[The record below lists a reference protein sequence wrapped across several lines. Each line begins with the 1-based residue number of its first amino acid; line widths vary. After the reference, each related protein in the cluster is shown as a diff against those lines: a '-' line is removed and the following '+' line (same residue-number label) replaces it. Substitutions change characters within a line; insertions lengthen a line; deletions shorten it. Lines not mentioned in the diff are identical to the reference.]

1 MLTFVKNW
9 FGPKPNPIGVD
20 LGSDSIK
27 LAQCALVN
35 NEWKLTAAATA
46 DVPASVRHDVPGR
59 MTYVTQAIKELLA
72 QGNFT
77 GREAM
82 LGLPS
87 SSMFLQHLR
96 VPKMDD
102 EALKKALPWEAQGK
116 LPIDPTHALLRHHV
130 AGDIYQDQETK
141 SEVILMAAG
150 R

>member
-27 LAQCALVN
+27 MAQCSFTN

-46 DVPASVRHDVPGR
+46 DVPPAVRHDTTSR
-59 MTYVTQAIKELLA
+59 MAYVTQAIKELLGN
-72 QGNFT
+72 GNFA
-77 GREAM
+77 GREAV

-87 SSMFLQHLR
+87 SCMFLQHLR

-102 EALKKALPWEAQGK
+102 
-116 LPIDPTHALLRHHV
+116 
-130 AGDIYQDQETK
+130 
-141 SEVILMAAG
+141 
-150 R
+150 